1 MWLAL
6 AFLSACLLGFYDVF
20 KKQALSG
27 NAVLPVLFLNTLF
40 SSLLFLP
47 FIIMSHNSSLLDGT
61 IFHVGSGGWELRKYI
76 VVKGIIVLSSW
87 AFGYYGMKYLPI
99 TIVGPINATRPV
111 LVLVGALFVFGER
124 LNLYQWIGVLLAVF
138 SFLLL
143 SKSGKKEGIDFK
155 HDKWIYFVVLAAI
168 LGAISSLYDKYL
180 MASPADGGIG
190 LDRMMVQ
197 SWYNIYQC
205 IMMGIMLLIVCW
217 PGRKIS
223 TPFRWRWS
231 IIFISLFLSAAD
243 FVYFYALSIPDAM
256 ISIVSMVR
264 RGSVIVSF
272 LFGALFFHEKNL
284 RAKILDLALVLL
296 GMVFLYLGSK

>member
-1 MWLAL
+1 
-6 AFLSACLLGFYDVF
+6 
-20 KKQALSG
+20 
-27 NAVLPVLFLNTLF
+27 
-40 SSLLFLP
+40 
-47 FIIMSHNSSLLDGT
+47 
-61 IFHVGSGGWELRKYI
+61 
-76 VVKGIIVLSSW
+76 
-87 AFGYYGMKYLPI
+87 
-99 TIVGPINATRPV
+99 
-111 LVLVGALFVFGER
+111 
-124 LNLYQWIGVLLAVF
+124 
-138 SFLLL
+138 
-143 SKSGKKEGIDFK
+143 
-155 HDKWIYFVVLAAI
+155 
-168 LGAISSLYDKYL
+168 
-180 MASPADGGIG
+180 
-190 LDRMMVQ
+190 
-197 SWYNIYQC
+197 
-205 IMMGIMLLIVCW
+205 MGIMLLIVCW